1 MKKLLSI
8 LTLMLT
14 ASLQGCLFGGND
26 ATPPHEPGPVENFL
40 INAAPGAST
49 TLDDPQFG
57 PQVQVLLEDIFTS
70 ATGEDCKRATVR
82 NQNNEAEVV
91 VICKNAQ
98 GVWRLAPRV
107 WGQGLS
113 APDRQKAVPAV
124 STTPASTEPATPQA
138 SSTKAAAPAPAAEPA
153 TKPATQPAAAQPQ
166 PITL

>member
-1 MKKLLSI
+1 MKKYLSI
-8 LTLMLT
+8 LALMLT

-26 ATPPHEPGPVENFL
+26 ATPPHEPGPVESFL

-57 PQVQVLLEDIFTS
+57 PQVHVLLEDLFTS
-70 ATGEDCKRATVR
+70 AAGEDCKRATVR

-113 APDRQKAVPAV
+113 DPERQKAVPAV
-124 STTPASTEPATPQA
+124 STTPTPAEAATPQA
-138 SSTKAAAPAPAAEPA
+138 SATKAITPAPAAEPA
-153 TKPATQPAAAQPQ
+153 TTPAAQPATSQ
-166 PITL
+166 PQAVTL